1 MAKLYELTDQYA
13 ALIAQLE
20 DAESE
25 EQESEILSQIDAL
38 SEDINEKAENY
49 AKIRANFMATADE
62 LTAQAN
68 IFKAEADRL
77 MKKATAK
84 RNEVKRLYNYLSCAM
99 ELADLKQLPT
109 SIGKF
114 YTQRTVSVDVL
125 DAWAVPA
132 EYTTPQPP
140 KVDKN
145 AIRKVFTTTGE
156 ILDGVEIKVTN
167 GVRFR

>member
-20 DAESE
+20 DAETE

-49 AKIRANFMATADE
+49 AKIRANLLATADE
-62 LTAQAN
+62 LTAQAK

-77 MKKATAK
+77 MKKKTAK
-84 RNEVKRLYNYLSCAM
+84 ENEVKRLNNHLLCAM
-99 ELADLKQLPT
+99 ELAGLKQLPT

-140 KVDKN
+140 NVDKN
-145 AIRKVFTTTGE
+145 AIKKAFGATGE
-156 ILDGVEIKVTN
+156 IFDGVEIKVTN

>member
-1 MAKLYELTDQYA
+1 MAKLYVLTDQYA
-13 ALIAQLE
+13 ALVAQLE
-20 DAESE
+20 DAETE

-49 AKIRANFMATADE
+49 AKIRANLLATADE
-62 LTAQAN
+62 LTAQAK

-77 MKKATAK
+77 MKKKTAK
-84 RNEVKRLYNYLSCAM
+84 ENEVKRLNNYLLCAM
-99 ELADLKQLPT
+99 ELAGLKQLPT

-114 YTQRTVSVDVL
+114 YTQRTISVDVL

-145 AIRKVFTTTGE
+145 AIREAFKATGE
-156 ILDGVEIKVTN
+156 IFNGVEIKDSN